1 MASDS
6 QKLDYLWKKLG
17 YGATKTAPPPPA
29 AGGKEAFNESIPSP
43 LLYRGD
49 LVWTDSGSIPATQ
62 PATTSSIVEV
72 YKDTPGAWT
81 QTVECT
87 EDTTAPDNQT
97 WKTNLANWIP
107 TQFGSTYLVKV
118 YVDTAGSVTPQ
129 TTGTQLFQ
137 AGSGND
143 DGWFFDYQSG
153 VLNFNGANIPA
164 VIATGITGKS
174 VFIVGARYVGPYGVG
189 SAVALGNLTISN
201 TTITTSLANGNISLE
216 PTGNG
221 LVTID
226 TTTGLALPIGNTAQ
240 QPTPGA
246 TGTIRYNTD
255 IPGIEVYNGVAW
267 VVAAAPSI
275 VTNQVITPDGSSVT
289 YTLDKS
295 TTAPAILVMFNG
307 VVQIPGGSYS
317 YTVTGNSITFSN
329 PPLDSD
335 IVDIRFLN

>member
-49 LVWTDSGSIPATQ
+49 LVWTDSGSIPGTQ

-72 YKDTPGAWT
+72 YKDNPGAWT

-87 EDTTAPDNQT
+87 EDTTSPDNQT
-97 WKTNLANWIP
+97 WKTNLQNWIP

-174 VFIVGARYVGPYGVG
+174 VFIVGARYVGQYGVG
-189 SAVALGNLTISN
+189 ASVVLGNLAINN
-201 TTITTSLANGNISLE
+201 TTITTSLVDGNITLG

-221 LVTID
+221 LVNID
-226 TTTGLALPIGNTAQ
+226 TTTGLLIPVGNTAQ
-240 QPTPGA
+240 QPTPGV
-246 TGTIRYNTD
+246 TGTIRYNTTLS
-255 IPGIEVYNGVAW
+255 GVEVYDGAAW
-267 VVAAAPSI
+267 TLVGGAL
-275 VTNQVITPDGSSVT
+275 VTNQVIIPDGTSTT
-289 YTLDKS
+289 YTLDKVA
-295 TTAPAILVMFNG
+295 TAPSILVMFNG
-307 VVQIPGGSYS
+307 VIQMPGSSYS
-317 YTVTGNSITFSN
+317 YTVAGNIITFAQA
-329 PPLDSD
+329 PLTSD
-335 IVDIRFLN
+335 IIDIRFLN